1 MYWNTI
7 DYYTSVLHIVIL
19 LQELVVIMC
28 MHVLGFSLTN
38 IISSENR
45 NNFHFLI
52 FNMNVIVSHLC
63 SVSITGTSRKMQI
76 ILARDEIPVWFLMEV
91 TCSLL
96 NKHAVY
102 CGFLDLLYQVEQVL
116 FLEFL
121 IFFNIERMLDFY
133 QIIFSMP
140 VEVIFF
146 FFQDL

>member
-1 MYWNTI
+1 M
-7 DYYTSVLHIVIL
+7 
-19 LQELVVIMC
+19 
-28 MHVLGFSLTN
+28 
-38 IISSENR
+38 
-45 NNFHFLI
+45 
-52 FNMNVIVSHLC
+52 
-63 SVSITGTSRKMQI
+63 
-76 ILARDEIPVWFLMEV
+76 WFLMEV

-102 CGFLDLLYQVEQVL
+102 CGILDLLYQVEQVL